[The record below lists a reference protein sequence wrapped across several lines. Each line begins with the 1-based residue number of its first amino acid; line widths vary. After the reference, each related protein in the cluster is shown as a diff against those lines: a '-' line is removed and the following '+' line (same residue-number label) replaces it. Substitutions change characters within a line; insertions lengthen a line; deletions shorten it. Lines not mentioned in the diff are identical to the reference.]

1 LIVDAIADQENIEV
15 TDDDVAER
23 IGQMVTYA
31 GRAREQMAEHYRSE
45 ENRAA
50 LKQVMRREKTLDM
63 LLNRAQG
70 ETAAPASAE
79 SEVPP
84 SSSEP
89 PASEEPPAGT

>member
-1 LIVDAIADQENIEV
+1 
-15 TDDDVAER
+15 
-23 IGQMVTYA
+23 MVTYS

-70 ETAAPASAE
+70 ETAATASVETSPEA
-79 SEVPP
+79 PP
-84 SSSEP
+84 SSGEP
-89 PASEEPPAGT
+89 PASEEPPPSA